1 MFDPECLIC
10 CLEGGAACSV
20 HGQVSRD
27 DGPAVAALTEMETAQ
42 VTLLMMQAR
51 QLMLKAMALKAK
63 SNMPNRTEPN
73 VPEPNANELKAKE
86 LNVFDLSATT
96 SKRAPLSG
104 VNMGKDIACFHG
116 HTTAELFK
124 RTQVGR
130 MVEVLRGCD
139 ELQHSRPERWAVIAT
154 DIVDKA
160 LLGSDKQ
167 LLLPTVSI
175 DWIMNY
181 LLMEEQRA
189 ERSIALL
196 AADVGAADM
205 SAANVNAADM
215 SAIAK
220 SRNVHI
226 KRRDFFSQL
235 RSNLAHKVYLLGS
248 EGERAEGNGAHCS

>member
-20 HGQVSRD
+20 HGQVRSA

-51 QLMLKAMALKAK
+51 QLMLKAMALKSK
-63 SNMPNRTEPN
+63 SNMPNSTES
-73 VPEPNANELKAKE
+73 NAK
-86 LNVFDLSATT
+86 DLSAAT
-96 SKRAPLSG
+96 SERAALSG

-130 MVEVLRGCD
+130 MVEVLRNCD
-139 ELQHSRPERWAVIAT
+139 EFQHSRPERWAVIAT

-160 LLGSDKQ
+160 LLGSSKQ

-196 AADVGAADM
+196 AADVGAADASAVDM
-205 SAANVNAADM
+205 SAANV

-220 SRNVHI
+220 SRNAHI

-235 RSNLAHKVYLLGS
+235 RSNLAHEVYLLGS

>member
-42 VTLLMMQAR
+42 VTLLMMQAK
-51 QLMLKAMALKAK
+51 QLMLKAMALKSK
-63 SNMPNRTEPN
+63 SNMPNSTEPN
-73 VPEPNANELKAKE
+73 VPE
-86 LNVFDLSATT
+86 LSAAT
-96 SKRAPLSG
+96 SERAALSG

-116 HTTAELFK
+116 HTTAELFR

-154 DIVDKA
+154 DIVEKA
-160 LLGSDKQ
+160 LLGSGKQ

-196 AADVGAADM
+196 AVDVGAADA
-205 SAANVNAADM
+205 SAANVNA
-215 SAIAK
+215 IVT
-220 SRNVHI
+220 SRNAHI

-235 RSNLAHKVYLLGS
+235 RSNLAHKVYLLSS

>member
-20 HGQVSRD
+20 HGQVGRD

-51 QLMLKAMALKAK
+51 QLMLKAMALKSK
-63 SNMPNRTEPN
+63 SNMPN
-73 VPEPNANELKAKE
+73 ANELSE
-86 LNVFDLSATT
+86 AT
-96 SKRAPLSG
+96 SERAPLSG
-104 VNMGKDIACFHG
+104 VNMGKDIACFYG
-116 HTTAELFK
+116 HTTAELFR

-130 MVEVLRGCD
+130 MVEVLRNCD
-139 ELQHSRPERWAVIAT
+139 ELQHSRPERLAVIAT

-160 LLGSDKQ
+160 LLGSEKQ

-196 AADVGAADM
+196 AGDVGAADM
-205 SAANVNAADM
+205 SAANVNA
-215 SAIAK
+215 IVT

-235 RSNLAHKVYLLGS
+235 RSNLAHEVYLLGS

>member
-20 HGQVSRD
+20 HGQVSSA
-27 DGPAVAALTEMETAQ
+27 DGPAVVALTEMETAQ
-42 VTLLMMQAR
+42 VTLLMMQAK
-51 QLMLKAMALKAK
+51 QLMLKAMALKSK

-73 VPEPNANELKAKE
+73 VAELS
-86 LNVFDLSATT
+86 VAT
-96 SKRAPLSG
+96 SERAPLSG

-116 HTTAELFK
+116 HTTADLFR

-130 MVEVLRGCD
+130 MVEVLRRCD

-160 LLGSDKQ
+160 LLGSGKQ

-196 AADVGAADM
+196 AVDVGAADASAVDM
-205 SAANVNAADM
+205 SAANVNA
-215 SAIAK
+215 IVT

-235 RSNLAHKVYLLGS
+235 RTNLAHKVYLFSS
-248 EGERAEGNGAHCS
+248 EGERAKGNGAHCS

>member
-20 HGQVSRD
+20 HGQVGSD

-42 VTLLMMQAR
+42 VTLLVMQAR

-63 SNMPNRTEPN
+63 SNMPNSTQ
-73 VPEPNANELKAKE
+73 PNAK
-86 LNVFDLSATT
+86 DPSAAT
-96 SKRAPLSG
+96 SERAALSG

-116 HTTAELFK
+116 QTTAELFK

-130 MVEVLRGCD
+130 MVEVLRNCV
-139 ELQHSRPERWAVIAT
+139 ELQHSRPERLAVIAT

-160 LLGSDKQ
+160 LLGSGKQ

-196 AADVGAADM
+196 AVDVGAANASAVDM
-205 SAANVNAADM
+205 SAANV
-215 SAIAK
+215 SAIAT

-235 RSNLAHKVYLLGS
+235 RSNLAHEVYLLGS

>member
-20 HGQVSRD
+20 HGQVSRA
-27 DGPAVAALTEMETAQ
+27 DGPAVAAFTEMETAQ

-51 QLMLKAMALKAK
+51 QLMLKAMALKSK
-63 SNMPNRTEPN
+63 SNMP
-73 VPEPNANELKAKE
+73 KAKE
-86 LNVFDLSATT
+86 LSAAT
-96 SKRAPLSG
+96 SERAALSG

-130 MVEVLRGCD
+130 MVEVLRSCD

-196 AADVGAADM
+196 AADVGAADA

-215 SAIAK
+215 SAIAT
-220 SRNVHI
+220 SRNEHI

>member
-20 HGQVSRD
+20 HGQVSSD
-27 DGPAVAALTEMETAQ
+27 DVPAVAALTEMETAQ
-42 VTLLMMQAR
+42 VTLLMMQAK
-51 QLMLKAMALKAK
+51 QLMLKAMALKSK
-63 SNMPNRTEPN
+63 SNMPNSTE
-73 VPEPNANELKAKE
+73 PEPNAK
-86 LNVFDLSATT
+86 DLSAAT
-96 SKRAPLSG
+96 SERAALSG

-130 MVEVLRGCD
+130 MVEVLRNCD

-154 DIVDKA
+154 DIVDKV
-160 LLGSDKQ
+160 LLGSNKQ

-205 SAANVNAADM
+205 SA
-215 SAIAK
+215 IAT

-235 RSNLAHKVYLLGS
+235 RSNLAHEVYLLGS

>member
-20 HGQVSRD
+20 HGQVSRA

-51 QLMLKAMALKAK
+51 QLMLKAMALKSK
-63 SNMPNRTEPN
+63 SNMPNSTQPN
-73 VPEPNANELKAKE
+73 VPE
-86 LNVFDLSATT
+86 LSANDPNVLELSAAT
-96 SKRAPLSG
+96 SERAPLSG

-130 MVEVLRGCD
+130 MVEVLRSCD
-139 ELQHSRPERWAVIAT
+139 ELQHSRPERLAVIAT

-160 LLGSDKQ
+160 LLGSSKQ

-196 AADVGAADM
+196 AADVGAGDA
-205 SAANVNAADM
+205 SATNVNAADM

>member
-1 MFDPECLIC
+1 
-10 CLEGGAACSV
+10 
-20 HGQVSRD
+20 
-27 DGPAVAALTEMETAQ
+27 
-42 VTLLMMQAR
+42 MMQAK

-63 SNMPNRTEPN
+63 SNMPN
-73 VPEPNANELKAKE
+73 ANEL
-86 LNVFDLSATT
+86 SAAT
-96 SKRAPLSG
+96 SEQTALSG

-116 HTTAELFK
+116 HTTAELFR

-160 LLGSDKQ
+160 LLGSEKQ

-196 AADVGAADM
+196 AADVGAADASAADM
-205 SAANVNAADM
+205 SAANVNAIVA
-215 SAIAK
+215 

>member
-20 HGQVSRD
+20 HGQVGRA

-42 VTLLMMQAR
+42 VTLLMMQAK
-51 QLMLKAMALKAK
+51 QLMLKAMALKSK
-63 SNMPNRTEPN
+63 SNMPNSTEPN
-73 VPEPNANELKAKE
+73 VPE
-86 LNVFDLSATT
+86 LSAAT
-96 SKRAPLSG
+96 SERAALSG

-130 MVEVLRGCD
+130 MVEVLRNCD

-160 LLGSDKQ
+160 LLGSSKQ

-196 AADVGAADM
+196 AADVGAADA
-205 SAANVNAADM
+205 SAADM

>member
-20 HGQVSRD
+20 HGQVRSA

-42 VTLLMMQAR
+42 VTLLVMQAK
-51 QLMLKAMALKAK
+51 QLMLKAMALKSK
-63 SNMPNRTEPN
+63 SNMPNSTEPN
-73 VPEPNANELKAKE
+73 VAE
-86 LNVFDLSATT
+86 LSAAT
-96 SKRAPLSG
+96 SERAALSG
-104 VNMGKDIACFHG
+104 LNMGKDIACFHG
-116 HTTAELFK
+116 HTTAELFR

-130 MVEVLRGCD
+130 MVEVLRRCD
-139 ELQHSRPERWAVIAT
+139 ELQHSRPERLAVIAT

-160 LLGSDKQ
+160 LLGSSKQ

-196 AADVGAADM
+196 AEDVGAADM
-205 SAANVNAADM
+205 SAVDVNAADM

-235 RSNLAHKVYLLGS
+235 RSNLAHEVYLLSS

>member
-20 HGQVSRD
+20 HGQVGRD

-42 VTLLMMQAR
+42 VTLLMMQAK

-63 SNMPNRTEPN
+63 SNMPNSTQ
-73 VPEPNANELKAKE
+73 PNAK
-86 LNVFDLSATT
+86 DPSAAT
-96 SKRAPLSG
+96 SERAALSG
-104 VNMGKDIACFHG
+104 VNMGKDIASFHG
-116 HTTAELFK
+116 HTTADLFR

-130 MVEVLRGCD
+130 MVEVLRSCD
-139 ELQHSRPERWAVIAT
+139 ELQHSRPERLAVIAT

-160 LLGSDKQ
+160 LLGSSKQ

-196 AADVGAADM
+196 AADASAVDM
-205 SAANVNAADM
+205 SAANV
-215 SAIAK
+215 SAIAT
-220 SRNVHI
+220 SRNAHI

>member
-20 HGQVSRD
+20 HGQVSSD

-42 VTLLMMQAR
+42 VTLLVMQAK

-63 SNMPNRTEPN
+63 SKMPNSTQ
-73 VPEPNANELKAKE
+73 PNAK
-86 LNVFDLSATT
+86 DPSAAT
-96 SKRAPLSG
+96 SERAPLSG

-116 HTTAELFK
+116 HTTADLFR

-130 MVEVLRGCD
+130 MVEVLRSCD

-160 LLGSDKQ
+160 LLGSSKQ

-196 AADVGAADM
+196 AGDVGAADM
-205 SAANVNAADM
+205 SAANVNA
-215 SAIAK
+215 IVT

>member
-20 HGQVSRD
+20 HGQVRHA

-42 VTLLMMQAR
+42 VTLLMMQAK
-51 QLMLKAMALKAK
+51 QLMLKAMALKSK
-63 SNMPNRTEPN
+63 SNMPNSTEPN
-73 VPEPNANELKAKE
+73 VAEPSAKE
-86 LNVFDLSATT
+86 INVLELSAGN
-96 SKRAPLSG
+96 SERATLSG

-130 MVEVLRGCD
+130 MVEVLRRCD

-154 DIVDKA
+154 DIVEKA
-160 LLGSDKQ
+160 LLGSEKQ

-196 AADVGAADM
+196 AEDAGAADA
-205 SAANVNAADM
+205 SAVDM

-235 RSNLAHKVYLLGS
+235 RSNLAHEVYLLGS

>member
-20 HGQVSRD
+20 HGQVSSD

-42 VTLLMMQAR
+42 VTLLMMQAK
-51 QLMLKAMALKAK
+51 QLMLKAMALKSK
-63 SNMPNRTEPN
+63 PNMPNRTQPN
-73 VPEPNANELKAKE
+73 VNEL
-86 LNVFDLSATT
+86 SAAT
-96 SKRAPLSG
+96 SERAPLSG

-130 MVEVLRGCD
+130 MVEVLRSCD

-160 LLGSDKQ
+160 LLGNNKQ

-196 AADVGAADM
+196 EADVGAADASATNVNAADM
-205 SAANVNAADM
+205 SAANV
-215 SAIAK
+215 AIVT

>member
-1 MFDPECLIC
+1 
-10 CLEGGAACSV
+10 
-20 HGQVSRD
+20 
-27 DGPAVAALTEMETAQ
+27 
-42 VTLLMMQAR
+42 
-51 QLMLKAMALKAK
+51 
-63 SNMPNRTEPN
+63 
-73 VPEPNANELKAKE
+73 
-86 LNVFDLSATT
+86 
-96 SKRAPLSG
+96 
-104 VNMGKDIACFHG
+104 
-116 HTTAELFK
+116 
-124 RTQVGR
+124 
-130 MVEVLRGCD
+130 MVEVLRRCD

-160 LLGSDKQ
+160 LLGSGKQ

-205 SAANVNAADM
+205 SA
-215 SAIAK
+215 IAK

-226 KRRDFFSQL
+226 KRRNFFSQL

>member
-20 HGQVSRD
+20 HGQVSSD

-42 VTLLMMQAR
+42 VTLLMMQAK
-51 QLMLKAMALKAK
+51 QLMLKAMALKSK
-63 SNMPNRTEPN
+63 SNMPNSTEPN
-73 VPEPNANELKAKE
+73 AK
-86 LNVFDLSATT
+86 DLSAAA
-96 SKRAPLSG
+96 SERAPLSG

-116 HTTAELFK
+116 HTTAELFR

-160 LLGSDKQ
+160 LLGSGKQ

-196 AADVGAADM
+196 AVDVGAADA
-205 SAANVNAADM
+205 SAVDM

-248 EGERAEGNGAHCS
+248 EGERAEDNGTHCS

>member
-42 VTLLMMQAR
+42 VTLLMMQAK

-63 SNMPNRTEPN
+63 SNMPN
-73 VPEPNANELKAKE
+73 ANEL
-86 LNVFDLSATT
+86 SAA
-96 SKRAPLSG
+96 SSERAALSG

-130 MVEVLRGCD
+130 MVEVLRNCD

-160 LLGSDKQ
+160 LLGSSKQ

-196 AADVGAADM
+196 AADVGAADA
-205 SAANVNAADM
+205 SAVDM

-235 RSNLAHKVYLLGS
+235 RSNLAQRVYLLGS

>member
-20 HGQVSRD
+20 HGQVSSD
-27 DGPAVAALTEMETAQ
+27 DRPAVAALTEMETAQ

-51 QLMLKAMALKAK
+51 QLMLKAMALKSK
-63 SNMPNRTEPN
+63 SNMPN
-73 VPEPNANELKAKE
+73 ANEL
-86 LNVFDLSATT
+86 SAAT
-96 SKRAPLSG
+96 SERAALSG

-116 HTTAELFK
+116 HTTAELFR

-130 MVEVLRGCD
+130 MVEVLKNCD

-160 LLGSDKQ
+160 LLGSGKQ

-196 AADVGAADM
+196 AVDVGAADA
-205 SAANVNAADM
+205 SAVDM

-235 RSNLAHKVYLLGS
+235 RSNLAHKVDLLGS
-248 EGERAEGNGAHCS
+248 EGERAEGNGTHCS

>member
-20 HGQVSRD
+20 HGQVGSG

-63 SNMPNRTEPN
+63 SKMPNSTQ
-73 VPEPNANELKAKE
+73 PNAK
-86 LNVFDLSATT
+86 DPSAAT
-96 SKRAPLSG
+96 SERAPLSG

-116 HTTAELFK
+116 HTTAELFR

-130 MVEVLRGCD
+130 MVEVLRRCD

-160 LLGSDKQ
+160 LLGSGKQ

-196 AADVGAADM
+196 AADVGAADA
-205 SAANVNAADM
+205 SAVDVNAADM

-235 RSNLAHKVYLLGS
+235 RSNLAHEVYLLGS
-248 EGERAEGNGAHCS
+248 EGE

>member
-42 VTLLMMQAR
+42 VTLLMMQAK
-51 QLMLKAMALKAK
+51 QLMLKAMALKSK
-63 SNMPNRTEPN
+63 SNMPNSTEPN
-73 VPEPNANELKAKE
+73 VAELSAKE
-86 LNVFDLSATT
+86 LNAKDSSAAT
-96 SKRAPLSG
+96 SERAALSG

-116 HTTAELFK
+116 HTTAELFR

-130 MVEVLRGCD
+130 MVEVLRNCD

-160 LLGSDKQ
+160 LLGSSKQ

-196 AADVGAADM
+196 AADVGAADA
-205 SAANVNAADM
+205 SATNVNAADM

>member
-20 HGQVSRD
+20 HGQVRSA

-42 VTLLMMQAR
+42 VTLLMMQAK
-51 QLMLKAMALKAK
+51 QLMLKAMALKSK
-63 SNMPNRTEPN
+63 SNMPSSTEPN
-73 VPEPNANELKAKE
+73 VPE
-86 LNVFDLSATT
+86 LSATT
-96 SKRAPLSG
+96 SKRAALSG

-116 HTTAELFK
+116 HTTAELFR

-130 MVEVLRGCD
+130 MVEVLRNCD

-160 LLGSDKQ
+160 LLGSGKQ

-196 AADVGAADM
+196 AADVGAADA
-205 SAANVNAADM
+205 SAANVNA
-215 SAIAK
+215 IVT

-248 EGERAEGNGAHCS
+248 EGERAEGNGAHCG

>member
-20 HGQVSRD
+20 HGQVSSA
-27 DGPAVAALTEMETAQ
+27 DGPAVATLTEMETAQ

-63 SNMPNRTEPN
+63 SKMPNSTEPN
-73 VPEPNANELKAKE
+73 TK
-86 LNVFDLSATT
+86 DLSAA
-96 SKRAPLSG
+96 SSERAPLSG

-116 HTTAELFK
+116 HTTAELFR

-130 MVEVLRGCD
+130 MVEVLRSCD

-160 LLGSDKQ
+160 LLGNGKQ

-196 AADVGAADM
+196 AADVGAVDA
-205 SAANVNAADM
+205 SAVDVNAADM

-220 SRNVHI
+220 SRNAHI

>member
-20 HGQVSRD
+20 HGQVSRA

-42 VTLLMMQAR
+42 VTLLMMQAK

-63 SNMPNRTEPN
+63 SNMPNSTQPN
-73 VPEPNANELKAKE
+73 GNEL
-86 LNVFDLSATT
+86 SAAT
-96 SKRAPLSG
+96 SERAALSG

-116 HTTAELFK
+116 HTTAELFR

-130 MVEVLRGCD
+130 MVEVLRNCD
-139 ELQHSRPERWAVIAT
+139 ELQHSRPERLAVIAT

-160 LLGSDKQ
+160 LLGSSKQ

-196 AADVGAADM
+196 AADVGASDA
-205 SAANVNAADM
+205 SATNVNAADM

-235 RSNLAHKVYLLGS
+235 RSNLAHKVYLLGC
-248 EGERAEGNGAHCS
+248 EGERAEDNGAHCS

>member
-20 HGQVSRD
+20 HGQVSSD

-42 VTLLMMQAR
+42 VTLLMMQAK
-51 QLMLKAMALKAK
+51 QLMLKAMALKSK
-63 SNMPNRTEPN
+63 SNMPNSTEPN
-73 VPEPNANELKAKE
+73 VPESNAYE
-86 LNVFDLSATT
+86 LSAAT
-96 SKRAPLSG
+96 SERAALSG

-130 MVEVLRGCD
+130 MVEVLRSCD

-160 LLGSDKQ
+160 LLGSSKQ

-196 AADVGAADM
+196 AVDVGAADASATNANAADM
-205 SAANVNAADM
+205 NAANVNT
-215 SAIAK
+215 IVT

-235 RSNLAHKVYLLGS
+235 RSNLAHEVYLLGS

>member
-20 HGQVSRD
+20 HGQARSA

-42 VTLLMMQAR
+42 VTLLVMQAK
-51 QLMLKAMALKAK
+51 QLMLKAMALKSK
-63 SNMPNRTEPN
+63 SKMPNSTEPN
-73 VPEPNANELKAKE
+73 VPE
-86 LNVFDLSATT
+86 LSAAT
-96 SKRAPLSG
+96 SERAPLSG

-160 LLGSDKQ
+160 LLGSGKQ

-196 AADVGAADM
+196 AADVGADDA
-205 SAANVNAADM
+205 SAVDM

-220 SRNVHI
+220 NRNVHI

>member
-42 VTLLMMQAR
+42 VTLLMMQAK
-51 QLMLKAMALKAK
+51 QLMLKAMALKSK
-63 SNMPNRTEPN
+63 SNMPNSTQPN
-73 VPEPNANELKAKE
+73 VKDPSANDLNA
-86 LNVFDLSATT
+86 AT
-96 SKRAPLSG
+96 SERAPLSG

-116 HTTAELFK
+116 QTTAELFK

-130 MVEVLRGCD
+130 MVEVLRNCD

-160 LLGSDKQ
+160 LLGSSKQ

-196 AADVGAADM
+196 AEDVG
-205 SAANVNAADM
+205 AADM

-235 RSNLAHKVYLLGS
+235 RSNLAHEVYLLGS

>member
-20 HGQVSRD
+20 HGQVGSD

-42 VTLLMMQAR
+42 VTLLMMQAK

-63 SNMPNRTEPN
+63 SNMPNCTEPN
-73 VPEPNANELKAKE
+73 AK
-86 LNVFDLSATT
+86 DLSAAT
-96 SKRAPLSG
+96 SERAALSG
-104 VNMGKDIACFHG
+104 VNMGKDIACFYG

-130 MVEVLRGCD
+130 MVEVLRRCD

-160 LLGSDKQ
+160 LLGSEKQ

-189 ERSIALL
+189 ERSIAYL
-196 AADVGAADM
+196 AGDVGAADASAVDM
-205 SAANVNAADM
+205 SAANVNA
-215 SAIAK
+215 IVT

-226 KRRDFFSQL
+226 QRRDFFSQL
-235 RSNLAHKVYLLGS
+235 RGNLANRVYLLGS

>member
-27 DGPAVAALTEMETAQ
+27 DGPAVATLTEMETAQ
-42 VTLLMMQAR
+42 VTLLMMQAK
-51 QLMLKAMALKAK
+51 QLMLKAMALKSK
-63 SNMPNRTEPN
+63 SNMPNSTEPN
-73 VPEPNANELKAKE
+73 VPE
-86 LNVFDLSATT
+86 LSAAT
-96 SKRAPLSG
+96 SERAALSG

-116 HTTAELFK
+116 HTTAELFR

-130 MVEVLRGCD
+130 MVEVLRNCD

-160 LLGSDKQ
+160 LLGSGKQ

-196 AADVGAADM
+196 AVDVGAADM
-205 SAANVNAADM
+205 SAANVNAANV
-215 SAIAK
+215 SAIAT
-220 SRNVHI
+220 SRNAHI

-235 RSNLAHKVYLLGS
+235 RSNLAHKVYLLSS

>member
-20 HGQVSRD
+20 HGQVSSD
-27 DGPAVAALTEMETAQ
+27 DGPAVTTLTEMETAQ
-42 VTLLMMQAR
+42 VTLLMMQAK

-63 SNMPNRTEPN
+63 SNIPNSTGPN
-73 VPEPNANELKAKE
+73 VAER
-86 LNVFDLSATT
+86 NVKDPSAAT
-96 SKRAPLSG
+96 SERAALSG

-116 HTTAELFK
+116 QTTAELFK

-130 MVEVLRGCD
+130 MVEVLRSCD

-160 LLGSDKQ
+160 LLGSGKQ

-196 AADVGAADM
+196 AADVGAADA
-205 SAANVNAADM
+205 SAVDVNAADM

-235 RSNLAHKVYLLGS
+235 RSNLAHEVYLLGS

>member
-20 HGQVSRD
+20 HGQVSRA
-27 DGPAVAALTEMETAQ
+27 DGPAVTALTEMETAQ
-42 VTLLMMQAR
+42 VTLLMMQAK
-51 QLMLKAMALKAK
+51 QLMLKAMALKSK
-63 SNMPNRTEPN
+63 SKMPNSTEPN
-73 VPEPNANELKAKE
+73 VPE
-86 LNVFDLSATT
+86 LSAAT
-96 SKRAPLSG
+96 SERAALSG

-130 MVEVLRGCD
+130 MVEVLRNCD

-160 LLGSDKQ
+160 LLGSGKQ

-196 AADVGAADM
+196 AADVGAADASAVDM
-205 SAANVNAADM
+205 SAANV
-215 SAIAK
+215 SAIAT
-220 SRNVHI
+220 SRNAHI

>member
-20 HGQVSRD
+20 HGQVSSD

-42 VTLLMMQAR
+42 VTLLMMQAK

-73 VPEPNANELKAKE
+73 VPE
-86 LNVFDLSATT
+86 LSAAT
-96 SKRAPLSG
+96 SERAALSG

-116 HTTAELFK
+116 HTTAELFR

-160 LLGSDKQ
+160 LLGSNKQ

-196 AADVGAADM
+196 AVDVGTADA

-235 RSNLAHKVYLLGS
+235 RSNLAHEVYLLDS
-248 EGERAEGNGAHCS
+248 EGERAESNGAHCS

>member
-20 HGQVSRD
+20 HGQVSRA
-27 DGPAVAALTEMETAQ
+27 DGPAVAEMETAQ

-51 QLMLKAMALKAK
+51 QLMLKAMALKSK
-63 SNMPNRTEPN
+63 SNMPNST
-73 VPEPNANELKAKE
+73 EPNANEL
-86 LNVFDLSATT
+86 SAAT
-96 SKRAPLSG
+96 SERAALSG

-116 HTTAELFK
+116 HTTAELFR

-130 MVEVLRGCD
+130 MVEVLRNCD

-154 DIVDKA
+154 DIVEKA
-160 LLGSDKQ
+160 LLGSGKQ

-189 ERSIALL
+189 ERSIAQL
-196 AADVGAADM
+196 AVDVG
-205 SAANVNAADM
+205 AADM

-220 SRNVHI
+220 SRNAHI

-235 RSNLAHKVYLLGS
+235 RSNLAHEVYLLGS

>member
-42 VTLLMMQAR
+42 VTLLMMQAK

-63 SNMPNRTEPN
+63 SNMPNST
-73 VPEPNANELKAKE
+73 VTNAK
-86 LNVFDLSATT
+86 DLSAAT
-96 SKRAPLSG
+96 SERAPLSG

-116 HTTAELFK
+116 HTTAELFR

-130 MVEVLRGCD
+130 MVEVLRNCD
-139 ELQHSRPERWAVIAT
+139 ELQHSRPERLAVIAT

-160 LLGSDKQ
+160 LLGSNKQ

-196 AADVGAADM
+196 AADVGAADASAVDM
-205 SAANVNAADM
+205 SAANV

-235 RSNLAHKVYLLGS
+235 RSNLAHEVDLLGS
-248 EGERAEGNGAHCS
+248 EGERAEGNGAHCC

>member
-20 HGQVSRD
+20 HGQVSRA

-42 VTLLMMQAR
+42 VTLLMMQAK
-51 QLMLKAMALKAK
+51 QLMLKAMALKSK
-63 SNMPNRTEPN
+63 SSMPNSTEPN
-73 VPEPNANELKAKE
+73 VAELSANEL
-86 LNVFDLSATT
+86 SAAT
-96 SKRAPLSG
+96 SERAALSG

-116 HTTAELFK
+116 HTTAELFR

-130 MVEVLRGCD
+130 MVEVLRNCD

-160 LLGSDKQ
+160 LLGSGKQ

-196 AADVGAADM
+196 AADVGAADP

-215 SAIAK
+215 SAIAT

-235 RSNLAHKVYLLGS
+235 RSNLAHEVYLLDS
-248 EGERAEGNGAHCS
+248 EGERVEGNGAHCS

>member
-27 DGPAVAALTEMETAQ
+27 DGPTVAALTEMETAQ

-51 QLMLKAMALKAK
+51 QLMLKAMALKSK

-73 VPEPNANELKAKE
+73 AK
-86 LNVFDLSATT
+86 DPSAAT
-96 SKRAPLSG
+96 SERAALSG

-116 HTTAELFK
+116 QTTAELFR

-130 MVEVLRGCD
+130 MVEVLRNCD
-139 ELQHSRPERWAVIAT
+139 ELQHSRPERLAVIAT

-160 LLGSDKQ
+160 LLGSSKQ

-196 AADVGAADM
+196 AADVGAADVGGADM
-205 SAANVNAADM
+205 SAANV

>member
-20 HGQVSRD
+20 HGQVSRA
-27 DGPAVAALTEMETAQ
+27 DGPAVAEMETAQ
-42 VTLLMMQAR
+42 VTLLMMQAK

-63 SNMPNRTEPN
+63 SNMPNST
-73 VPEPNANELKAKE
+73 EPNANEL
-86 LNVFDLSATT
+86 SAAT
-96 SKRAPLSG
+96 SERAALSG
-104 VNMGKDIACFHG
+104 VNIGKDIACFHG
-116 HTTAELFK
+116 HTTADLFR

-130 MVEVLRGCD
+130 MVEVLRNCD

-154 DIVDKA
+154 DIVEKA
-160 LLGSDKQ
+160 LLGSGKQ

-196 AADVGAADM
+196 AVDVG
-205 SAANVNAADM
+205 AADM

-220 SRNVHI
+220 SRNAHI

-235 RSNLAHKVYLLGS
+235 RSNLAHEVYLLGS

>member
-42 VTLLMMQAR
+42 VTLLMMQAK
-51 QLMLKAMALKAK
+51 QLMLKAMALKSK
-63 SNMPNRTEPN
+63 SNMPNSTQPN
-73 VPEPNANELKAKE
+73 VKDPSANDLNA
-86 LNVFDLSATT
+86 AT
-96 SKRAPLSG
+96 SERAPLSG

-116 HTTAELFK
+116 QTTAELFK

-130 MVEVLRGCD
+130 MVEVLRNCD

-160 LLGSDKQ
+160 LLGSSKQ

-196 AADVGAADM
+196 AEDVG
-205 SAANVNAADM
+205 AADM

-226 KRRDFFSQL
+226 KRRDF
-235 RSNLAHKVYLLGS
+235 LASCAVTWRTRFTCLAVKAS
-248 EGERAEGNGAHCS
+248 ERRATGRIAVDPLQ

>member
-20 HGQVSRD
+20 HGQVRSA

-42 VTLLMMQAR
+42 VTLLMMQAK
-51 QLMLKAMALKAK
+51 QLMLKAMALKSK
-63 SNMPNRTEPN
+63 PNMPNVAER
-73 VPEPNANELKAKE
+73 NANEL
-86 LNVFDLSATT
+86 SAA
-96 SKRAPLSG
+96 SSERAALSG

-130 MVEVLRGCD
+130 MVEVLRNCD

-160 LLGSDKQ
+160 LLGSEKQ

-196 AADVGAADM
+196 AADVGAADA
-205 SAANVNAADM
+205 SAVDM

-235 RSNLAHKVYLLGS
+235 RSNLAHEVYLLGS

>member
-1 MFDPECLIC
+1 MAVLQIS
-10 CLEGGAACSV
+10 G
-20 HGQVSRD
+20 HGD
-27 DGPAVAALTEMETAQ
+27 D
-42 VTLLMMQAR
+42 R
-51 QLMLKAMALKAK
+51 H
-63 SNMPNRTEPN
+63 
-73 VPEPNANELKAKE
+73 
-86 LNVFDLSATT
+86 
-96 SKRAPLSG
+96 SKNGFG

-116 HTTAELFK
+116 RTTADLFR

-130 MVEVLRGCD
+130 MVEVLRNCD
-139 ELQHSRPERWAVIAT
+139 ELQHSRPERLAVIAT

-160 LLGSDKQ
+160 LLGSSKQ

-196 AADVGAADM
+196 AEDVG
-205 SAANVNAADM
+205 AADM

-235 RSNLAHKVYLLGS
+235 RSNLAHKVDLLGS